1 MISISPQS
9 RVLIQVEAL
18 DFRKGMDSIVGLC
31 SEVHEQDPFS
41 GTYFLFRNR
50 TRTAIRILFFDGQG
64 TWLCQKRF
72 AKGTLRHW
80 PKNHSISN
88 ALTQLAA
95 REAYTLIWNGDP
107 VGARFAPEW
116 KQLPA
121 IPSRIL

>member
-9 RVLIQVEAL
+9 RVLVQVEAL

-31 SEVHEQDPFS
+31 SEVHQQDPFS

-50 TRTAIRILFFDGQG
+50 SKTAIRIMFFDGQG

-72 AKGTLRHW
+72 SKGSLRCW
-80 PKNHSISN
+80 PQKKQPASDPLN
-88 ALTQLAA
+88 QLAA

-107 VGARFAPEW
+107 VGARYAPEW
-116 KQLPA
+116 KPLP
-121 IPSRIL
+121 ILK